1 MFAHDLVDLRVW
13 NDVKSDRCHWLNEYP
28 RDHFPIDKRG
38 SIPAQKWPL
47 LMDTTK
53 LTTVISLIV
62 ALSIASERLVD
73 IIKGLVPWLNQP
85 RRKTAEEGWRKAA
98 LQILAVIAGIT
109 TAWLASA
116 AIPKGVGIP
125 DDWTGTLALG
135 LLASGGSGF
144 WNSIL
149 TYVTKAKDLKAA
161 EAETKQIEVRA
172 KRGTPKHGH

>member
-1 MFAHDLVDLRVW
+1 MA
-13 NDVKSDRCHWLNEYP
+13 
-28 RDHFPIDKRG
+28 I
-38 SIPAQKWPL
+38 
-47 LMDTTK
+47 LMETTK
-53 LTTVISLIV
+53 LTTVISLLI

-73 IIKGLVPWLNQP
+73 IIKGLVPWLNQQ
-85 RRKTAEEGWRKAA
+85 RRKPAEEGWRKAA

-144 WNSIL
+144 WNSL
-149 TYVTKAKDLKAA
+149 LPYVAKAKDLKAA
-161 EAETKQIEVRA
+161 EAETRQIEARVKRA
-172 KRGTPKHGH
+172 TLPKHGH

>member
-1 MFAHDLVDLRVW
+1 MSEPLV
-13 NDVKSDRCHWLNEYP
+13 
-28 RDHFPIDKRG
+28 
-38 SIPAQKWPL
+38 
-47 LMDTTK
+47 
-53 LTTVISLIV
+53 
-62 ALSIASERLVD
+62 
-73 IIKGLVPWLNQP
+73 IIGN
-85 RRKTAEEGWRKAA
+85 G
-98 LQILAVIAGIT
+98 IAGIT

-161 EAETKQIEVRA
+161 EAETRQIEVRA
-172 KRGTPKHGH
+172 KRASHPKSGH

>member
-1 MFAHDLVDLRVW
+1 MIGADDDLALTTKPQSRHT
-13 NDVKSDRCHWLNEYP
+13 KLS
-28 RDHFPIDKRG
+28 
-38 SIPAQKWPL
+38 
-47 LMDTTK
+47 MDTTK

-73 IIKGLVPWLNQP
+73 IIKGLVPWLNEP
-85 RRKTAEEGWRKAA
+85 RLRHAAEGWRKAA
-98 LQILAVIAGIT
+98 LQVLAVIAGVT

-116 AIPKGVGIP
+116 AIPKNIGIP
-125 DDWTGTLALG
+125 EDWTGTLALG

-161 EAETKQIEVRA
+161 EAESRQIEARTKRA
-172 KRGTPKHGH
+172 TLPKHDR

>member
-1 MFAHDLVDLRVW
+1 M
-13 NDVKSDRCHWLNEYP
+13 
-28 RDHFPIDKRG
+28 
-38 SIPAQKWPL
+38 
-47 LMDTTK
+47 
-53 LTTVISLIV
+53 
-62 ALSIASERLVD
+62 
-73 IIKGLVPWLNQP
+73 
-85 RRKTAEEGWRKAA
+85 EEAA
-98 LQILAVIAGIT
+98 LQVLAVIAGIT

-149 TYVTKAKDLKAA
+149 MYVTKAKDLKAA

-172 KRGTPKHGH
+172 KKGTLSKSGH